1 LNHNEN
7 KKHGINYIRGNPH
20 TSGELPKVGTQ
31 LADFKLI
38 QNDLL
43 LLHCDFAG
51 KRLINIFPSI
61 DTGLALH
68 Q

>member
-1 LNHNEN
+1 MASILLEEP
-7 KKHGINYIRGNPH
+7 IH

-43 LLHCDFAG
+43 LLH
-51 KRLINIFPSI
+51 
-61 DTGLALH
+61 
-68 Q
+68 